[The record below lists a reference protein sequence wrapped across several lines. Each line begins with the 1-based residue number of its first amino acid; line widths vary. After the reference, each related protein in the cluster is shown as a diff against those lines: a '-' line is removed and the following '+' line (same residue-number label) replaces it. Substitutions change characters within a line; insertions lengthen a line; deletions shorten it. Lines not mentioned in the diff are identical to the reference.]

1 MVNYEEFKENFKE
14 DVTRKLAKKGI
25 ENVEITIQPNEKL
38 NQSYDALTVRPDG
51 STLGV
56 SLNFTK
62 IAEEYENRGNY
73 DSLVD
78 AVAKRIENGLENAP
92 FVDSKAL
99 TDYEQMKDKLT
110 IELVGAEKN
119 ASLLEKIPH
128 KDMENMA
135 IVYRFVMGSD
145 DSGVQTI
152 LVTNNMLEAMNI
164 TPEQLHNDAMA
175 NAPEVRP
182 AEIKIMRDTLAEML
196 GPDADMML
204 QFIPA
209 DGPESQIYVATVED
223 KVHGVGVIAYPNFLE
238 DVADKLDGDFYV
250 LPSSIHEVIIVPDRG
265 EMDASVL
272 MDMVKQVNSTEVLPE
287 DVLSYSVYHFDSQDN
302 VFELA
307 EKFDA
312 RSAEREAAKEDK
324 LAENGAVLKGLKEK
338 KAAIK
343 PEPKKEDIVKNTF
356 YGINYQK
363 ALQMGKRNLRLRACY
378 MHLQMRN

>member
-14 DVTRKLAKKGI
+14 DVTRELAKKGI
-25 ENVEITIQPNEKL
+25 EDVEINIQPNEKL

-78 AVAKRIENGLENAP
+78 AVAKRIENGLDNAP
-92 FVDSKAL
+92 SVDSKAL
-99 TDYEQMKDKLT
+99 TDYEQMKDRLT
-110 IELVGAEKN
+110 IELVGSEKN

-128 KDMENMA
+128 KDMEDMA

-182 AEIKIMRDTLAEML
+182 AEIKTMRDTLAEML

-223 KVHGVGVIAYPNFLE
+223 KVHGAGVIAYPNFLE

-287 DVLSYSVYHFDSQDN
+287 DVLSDSVYHFDSQEK

-307 EKFDA
+307 EKFEA
-312 RSAEREAAKEDK
+312 RAAEREAVKEDK
-324 LAENGAVLKGLKEK
+324 LAEKGSVLKGLKEK

-343 PEPKKEDIVKNTF
+343 PEPKKEDIVKNTVKNK
-356 YGINYQK
+356 GGEAI
-363 ALQMGKRNLRLRACY
+363 
-378 MHLQMRN
+378 